1 MALRD
6 AVSDNSPLKNEICA
20 PAELQQKLPRKIR
33 LAARGIYYL
42 AGSMLVSIAVATFV
56 VIVGSVT
63 PKEIKDRNDLGR
75 EGNLIYTNDVQ
86 VGGMRSATV
95 FYTFT
100 YSGKSYSGKA
110 FLPHEYLGK
119 VTTVRLKVE
128 QNQLFRIS

>member
-1 MALRD
+1 MIN
-6 AVSDNSPLKNEICA
+6 DNQLNNGIPV
-20 PAELQQKLPRKIR
+20 PAELQQNSPRRIR
-33 LAARGIYYL
+33 PTARGIYYL
-42 AGSMLVSIAVATFV
+42 AGSTLVSLAIVAFII
-56 VIVGSVT
+56 IVASLT
-63 PKEIKDRNDLGR
+63 PKEVEERNDLQR
-75 EGNLIYTNDVQ
+75 EGSLIYTNNVQ